1 MEAARVFPTIW
12 SCHMLKGSAS
22 DMESGIIMKAAMVG
36 ATVNMAPI

>member
-1 MEAARVFPTIW
+1 
-12 SCHMLKGSAS
+12 MLKGSAF